1 MTILIVVLRLQVIY
15 FTDPID
21 EYLTQNLSEYE
32 EKKLQNASKEDLKI
46 GGKDDKTKLKETRQA
61 YKELTKWW
69 KELLGNENVESVKV
83 IFKPFSHNGEAHF
96 RAKLGCTFIFFC
108 FVCGSILFMKC

>member
-1 MTILIVVLRLQVIY
+1 MVLRLQVIY

-46 GGKDDKTKLKETRQA
+46 GGKDDKSKLKETRQA

-69 KELLGNENVESVKV
+69 KELLAAENVESVKV
-83 IFKPFSHNGEAHF
+83 IFKLFAHNGEAHF
-96 RAKLGCTFIFFC
+96 QGNRLGCTSMFFDFVHDSIFF
-108 FVCGSILFMKC
+108 MKS